1 MRLVTSLTID
11 ASLLRKLLR
20 LWDASGDSR
29 NPFAAV
35 LITPLFAEPSTLSLV
50 REELK
55 EKRGSIIYFDSGGYY
70 AQQGKISFTEL
81 YCKLRDYYL
90 DAANRWADWY
100 VLPDNVPT
108 SRDSP
113 EEVNRKVLDT
123 VTAAKLFYTEMPSE
137 IQERA
142 MPVVHGHTF
151 AQVNLCLET
160 YKEIGVTYIGFGSF
174 GTSGAT
180 NSINVA
186 DRRSAE
192 ALSHIVK
199 QLRSEHIRLHTFGVS
214 TPPVVYAFNKLG
226 IYSFDSMAWLRS
238 AGYGKVFLPF
248 TRAYN
253 VSHRS
258 TRNSALT
265 QEEFEELRL
274 RTGHW
279 CPFCESFEKLREDR
293 LYRSLHNLAVLLE
306 MAEGIGHMGSTE
318 IARLIADKSERYYRM
333 FGDLYNA

>member
-55 EKRGSIIYFDSGGYY
+55 EKRGSIVYFDSGGYY
-70 AQQGKISFTEL
+70 AQQGKISFTGL

-90 DAANRWADWY
+90 DTANRWADWY

-123 VTAAKLFYTEMPSE
+123 VTAAKLFYAEMPSE

-186 DRRSAE
+186 DHRSAR

-199 QLRSEHIRLHTFGVS
+199 QLRSENIRLHTFGVS

-274 RTGHW
+274 RTGHQ

-306 MAEGIGHMGSTE
+306 MAEGISHMGSTE
-318 IARLIADKSERYYRM
+318 ITKLIADKSERYYRM

>member
-1 MRLVTSLTID
+1 MRLVTSLTIN

-29 NPFAAV
+29 DPFKAV
-35 LITPLFAEPSTLSLV
+35 LITPLFAEPSTLDLM
-50 REELK
+50 RKELK
-55 EKRGSIIYFDSGGYY
+55 EKRGSVIYFDSGGYY

-81 YCKLRDYYL
+81 YCRLRDYYL
-90 DAANRWADWY
+90 DPANRWADWY

-123 VTAAKLFYTEMPSE
+123 VTAAKLFYAEMPSE
-137 IQERA
+137 VQEKA
-142 MPVVHGHTF
+142 IPVVHGHTF

-160 YKEIGVTYIGFGSF
+160 YREIGVTYIGFGSF
-174 GTSGAT
+174 GTSGTT

-192 ALSHIVK
+192 ALSHIVE
-199 QLRSEHIRLHTFGVS
+199 QLRSENIRLHTFGVS
-214 TPPVVYAFNKLG
+214 TPPVIYAFDRLG

-258 TRNSALT
+258 TRNSTLT

-274 RTGHW
+274 RTGHQ

-306 MAEGIGHMGSTE
+306 MAEGINHMSSVE
-318 IARLIADKSERYYRM
+318 IARLIADRSERYYKM
-333 FGDLYNA
+333 FGDLYHA

>member
-1 MRLVTSLTID
+1 MHLVTSLTID

-29 NPFAAV
+29 NPFASV
-35 LITPLFAEPSTLSLV
+35 LITPLFAEPSTLNLV
-50 REELK
+50 RKELK
-55 EKRGSIIYFDSGGYY
+55 EKRGSKVYFDSGGYH
-70 AQQGKISFTEL
+70 AQQGKISFDYL
-81 YCKLRDYYL
+81 YCKLRDYHL
-90 DAANRWADWY
+90 DLANQWADCY

-108 SRDSP
+108 SQDGV
-113 EEVNRKVLDT
+113 EDVERKVLDT
-123 VTAAKLFYTEMPSE
+123 ITATRLFYAEMPSA

-142 MPVVHGHTF
+142 MPVIQGHTF
-151 AQVNLCLET
+151 AQVNQCLET
-160 YKEIGVTYIGFGSF
+160 YREMGATYIGFGSF
-174 GTSGAT
+174 GTSGTT

-186 DRRSAE
+186 DRRSTE
-192 ALSHIVK
+192 TLSHIVM
-199 QLRSEHIRLHTFGVS
+199 QLRSENVRLHTFGIS
-214 TPPVVYAFNKLG
+214 TPPAIYAFDRLG

-274 RTGHW
+274 WTGHR
-279 CPFCESFEKLREDR
+279 CPFCESFENMRKDR
-293 LYRSLHNLAVLLE
+293 VYRSLHNLTVVME
-306 MAEGIGHMGSTE
+306 TAEGSSRINSTE
-318 IARLIADKSERYYRM
+318 ITKLIADKSERYYKM
-333 FGDLYNA
+333 FAALYRA

>member
-151 AQVNLCLET
+151 VQVNLCLET

>member
-29 NPFAAV
+29 NPFAFV
-35 LITPLFAEPSTLSLV
+35 LITPLFTGPSTLKLV

-55 EKRGSIIYFDSGGYY
+55 EKRGSTIYFDSGGYY
-70 AQQGKISFTEL
+70 VQQGKISFGDL
-81 YCKLRDYYL
+81 YCELRDYYL
-90 DAANRWADWY
+90 DTANQWADWY

-108 SRDSP
+108 SQDCVKDV
-113 EEVNRKVLDT
+113 ERKVLDT
-123 VTAAKLFYTEMPSE
+123 ITATRLFHAEMPSA

-142 MPVVHGHTF
+142 IPVIQGHTF
-151 AQVNLCLET
+151 TQVNQCLET
-160 YKEIGVTYIGFGSF
+160 YREMGATYIGFGSF

-186 DRRSAE
+186 DCRSAE
-192 ALSHIVK
+192 TLSHIVT
-199 QLRSEHIRLHTFGVS
+199 QLRSENVRLHTFGIS
-214 TPPVVYAFNKLG
+214 TPPAIYAFDRLG

-248 TRAYN
+248 IRAYN

-258 TRNSALT
+258 TRNRALT

-274 RTGHW
+274 RTGHQ
-279 CPFCESFEKLREDR
+279 CPFCESFENLREDR
-293 LYRSLHNLAVLLE
+293 VYRSLHNLAVVME
-306 MAEGIGHMGSTE
+306 TAEGSSEMNSTE
-318 IARLIADKSERYYRM
+318 IARLIADKSGRYYKM
-333 FGDLYNA
+333 FEDLYHA

>member
-1 MRLVTSLTID
+1 VRLVTSLTID

-20 LWDASGDSR
+20 LWDASGDGR
-29 NPFAAV
+29 DPFAAV

-50 REELK
+50 RKELK
-55 EKRGSIIYFDSGGYY
+55 EKRGSIIYFDSSGYY
-70 AQQGKISFTEL
+70 AQQGKISFTDL
-81 YCKLRDYYL
+81 YCKLRDYYS
-90 DAANRWADWY
+90 DTANRWADWY

-123 VTAAKLFYTEMPSE
+123 VTAAKLFYAEMPSE
-137 IQERA
+137 VQERA
-142 MPVVHGHTF
+142 MPVIHGHTF

-160 YKEIGVTYIGFGSF
+160 YREIGVTYVGFGSF
-174 GTSGAT
+174 GTSGTT

-192 ALSHIVK
+192 VLSHIIE
-199 QLRSEHIRLHTFGVS
+199 QLRSENIRLHTFGVS
-214 TPPVVYAFNKLG
+214 TPPVIYAFDRLG
-226 IYSFDSMAWLRS
+226 VYSFDSMAWLRS

-274 RTGHW
+274 RTGHH

-306 MAEGIGHMGSTE
+306 MTEGISDMDSTE
-318 IARLIADKSERYYRM
+318 IARLIADKSERYYKM
-333 FGDLYNA
+333 FGDLYHA